1 MFLARA
7 PPVVF
12 LFFWLCNGGVFLKRD
27 RKFELVLYPD
37 SQSYDIDSVLFSAL
51 SYFSSWAYCLHDSD
65 TNDDGSP
72 KKEHIHFVGKL
83 DDVRSPDVVC
93 RDLSIPLNS
102 ISNIKNWKAACRY
115 LVHLDHPTKY
125 QYSFD
130 DVISSF
136 PILSFFSLSDDEQA
150 RRIIDFISSTG
161 CNRVSDLTAWA
172 LDNGCYPGLRRG
184 FAIWSQI
191 LRE

>member
-1 MFLARA
+1 ME
-7 PPVVF
+7 VF
-12 LFFWLCNGGVFLKRD
+12 SLKRD

-37 SQSYDIDSVLFSAL
+37 SESYDIDSVLFSAL
-51 SYFSSWAYCLHDSD
+51 SYFSTWAYCLHDSD

-72 KKEHIHFVGKL
+72 KKDHIHFVGKL
-83 DDVRSPDVVC
+83 DDVRSPEVVC
-93 RDLSIPLNS
+93 RDLSIPINS

-115 LVHLDHPTKY
+115 LVHLDSPTKF

-150 RRIIDFISSTG
+150 RRIIEFISSTG
-161 CNRVSDLTAWA
+161 CNRVSDLTSWA

>member
-1 MFLARA
+1 M
-7 PPVVF
+7 
-12 LFFWLCNGGVFLKRD
+12 KRD

-37 SQSYDIDSVLFSAL
+37 SESYDIDSVLSSSQ
-51 SYFSSWAYCLHDSD
+51 SYFSDWAYCLHDSD
-65 TNDDGSP
+65 INDDGSS
-72 KKEHIHFVGKL
+72 KKAHFHFLGKF
-83 DDVRSPDVVC
+83 DDVRSPYVVC

-115 LVHLDHPTKY
+115 LVHLDSPTKF

-136 PILSFFSLSDDEQA
+136 PILSYFSLPDDEQA
-150 RRIIDFISSTG
+150 RRLLDFISNTHCRS
-161 CNRVSDLTAWA
+161 VSALTFWA

>member
-1 MFLARA
+1 ME
-7 PPVVF
+7 VF
-12 LFFWLCNGGVFLKRD
+12 FLKRD

-37 SQSYDIDSVLFSAL
+37 SETYDIDSVLFSAL
-51 SYFSSWAYCLHDSD
+51 SYFPTWAYCLHDSD
-65 TNDDGSP
+65 INEDGSP
-72 KKEHIHFVGKL
+72 KKDHIHFVGKL

-93 RDLSIPLNS
+93 RDLSIPINS

-115 LVHLDHPTKY
+115 LVHLDSPTKF

-161 CNRVSDLTAWA
+161 CHLVSDLTLWA
-172 LDNGCYPGLRRG
+172 LDNGCYPALRRG

>member
-1 MFLARA
+1 M
-7 PPVVF
+7 
-12 LFFWLCNGGVFLKRD
+12 
-27 RKFELVLYPD
+27 
-37 SQSYDIDSVLFSAL
+37 
-51 SYFSSWAYCLHDSD
+51 
-65 TNDDGSP
+65 
-72 KKEHIHFVGKL
+72 

-93 RDLSIPLNS
+93 RDLQIPANS
-102 ISNIKNWKAACRY
+102 ISNIKSWKAACRY
-115 LVHLDHPTKY
+115 LVHLDSPTKF

-161 CNRVSDLTAWA
+161 CNCVSVLTAWA

>member
-1 MFLARA
+1 MLLIRA
-7 PPVVF
+7 PPF
-12 LFFWLCNGGVFLKRD
+12 LFLILLLCCGGVFLKRD

-37 SQSYDIDSVLFSAL
+37 SESYDIDSVLFSAL
-51 SYFSSWAYCLHDSD
+51 SYFPAWAYCLHDSD
-65 TNDDGSP
+65 INVDGSP
-72 KKEHIHFVGKL
+72 KKEHIHLVGKL

-115 LVHLDHPTKY
+115 LVHLDSPTKF

-161 CNRVSDLTAWA
+161 CNRVSDLTVWA
-172 LDNGCYPGLRRG
+172 LDNGCYSGLRRG

>member
-1 MFLARA
+1 M
-7 PPVVF
+7 
-12 LFFWLCNGGVFLKRD
+12 KRD

-37 SQSYDIDSVLFSAL
+37 SESYDIDSVLSSAL
-51 SYFSSWAYCLHDSD
+51 SYFHTWAYCLHDSD
-65 TNDDGSP
+65 TLDDGTP
-72 KKEHIHFVGKL
+72 KKAHIHFLGKL

-93 RDLSIPLNS
+93 RDLHVPINS
-102 ISNIKNWKAACRY
+102 IAIVKNWKAACRY
-115 LVHLDHPTKY
+115 LVHLDFPSKF

-130 DVISSF
+130 DVSSSF
-136 PILSFFSLSDDEQA
+136 PILSFFSLPDDEQA

-161 CNRVSDLTAWA
+161 CKRVSDLAVWA
-172 LDNGCYPGLRRG
+172 LDNGCYSGLRRG

>member
-1 MFLARA
+1 MI
-7 PPVVF
+7 
-12 LFFWLCNGGVFLKRD
+12 KRD

-37 SQSYDIDSVLFSAL
+37 SESYNIDSVLSSAL
-51 SYFSSWAYCLHDSD
+51 SYFPTWAYCLHDSD
-65 TNDDGSP
+65 TLDDGTS
-72 KKEHIHFVGKL
+72 KKAHIHFLGKL
-83 DDVRSPDVVC
+83 DDVRSPDVIC
-93 RDLSIPLNS
+93 RDLQVPINS
-102 ISNIKNWKAACRY
+102 IANVKNWKAACRY
-115 LVHLDHPTKY
+115 LVHLDSPTKF

-161 CNRVSDLTAWA
+161 CNRVSDLTIWA
-172 LDNGCYPGLRRG
+172 LDNGCYSGLRRG
-184 FAIWSQI
+184 FAIWSNI